1 MVDGKEK
8 AAAHKGG
15 RRAGGV
21 EVQDLSRSFSQK
33 NLILFVVALIV
44 IVIGHVSLG
53 MGSITLAPILL
64 VLGYC
69 ILVPLAII
77 L

>member
-1 MVDGKEK
+1 MAKDNTVRKPARSVARTE
-8 AAAHKGG
+8 
-15 RRAGGV
+15 
-21 EVQDLSRSFSQK
+21 ELSKSFGQK
-33 NLILFVVALIV
+33 NLILFLVALIV

-53 MGSITLAPILL
+53 MGSITLAPICL

-69 ILVPLAII
+69 VLVPLAII